1 MSVEYIR
8 KNLES
13 MMKILQ
19 EISKYK
25 YGKNNFL
32 PSDKKLIEDSVKS
45 LEKSMKVINDSTRVI
60 IQREGLVQPLR
71 SEREDSLTEV
81 EYEGFDGTREVI
93 LDRKDKAKFFKELR
107 ISDALIK
114 RLKKS
119 DNKDKQIYQEFKAT
133 RGYFKL
139 ANKFFFNSASKEV
152 SKGRFLELSDNIKK
166 ANINI
171 LTETYVA
178 TIFFSTVLTFI
189 ASFFL
194 VAGLMV
200 IGTSVLSVFWIPFV
214 SPILTFAIMYYYPSA
229 EKSSL
234 AKNIDQELPF
244 AVIHMSSIA
253 GSGIEP
259 SKIFQII
266 GLSKEYPYLRREIR
280 KIINQLNIYG
290 YDLVTA
296 LNNVSKNTPSE
307 RLAEL
312 LNGLSTTIHSGGGLP
327 EFFNQRSET
336 LLATYRLDREKYTK
350 TAETFMD
357 IYISLVIA
365 TPIILI
371 LLLVMIG
378 VSGIQIGFSPT
389 QMSLM
394 IILIIALVNVLFLG
408 VLHVKQPKY

>member
-1 MSVEYIR
+1 MSVEDIR
-8 KNLES
+8 KNLKS
-13 MMKILQ
+13 MMQMLQ
-19 EISKYK
+19 EVSKYK
-25 YGKNNFL
+25 SGKNSFL
-32 PSDKKLIEDSVKS
+32 PSDKKLIEESVKS
-45 LEKSMKVINDSTRVI
+45 LEKRMKVVNDSTLSIVQKESLI
-60 IQREGLVQPLR
+60 QPLKGK
-71 SEREDSLTEV
+71 RESSLTEV
-81 EYEGFDGTREVI
+81 EYEGFDGSREVV
-93 LDRKDKAKFFKELR
+93 LDRKDKAKFFKELK
-107 ISDALIK
+107 ISDALVK
-114 RLKKS
+114 KLKKS
-119 DNKDKQIYQEFKAT
+119 GGKDKQVYQEFKAA

-139 ANKFFFNSASKEV
+139 ANKFFFNKASKEV
-152 SKGRFLELSDNIKK
+152 TKGKFKDLSDNIKK
-166 ANINI
+166 ANLNI

-178 TIFFSTVLTFI
+178 TIFFSTLLSFVVSLVLVGALIVLSFSTLSIFWIPLVIPVLTF
-189 ASFFL
+189 
-194 VAGLMV
+194 V
-200 IGTSVLSVFWIPFV
+200 IT
-214 SPILTFAIMYYYPSA
+214 YYYPSA
-229 EKSSL
+229 EKGSL

-280 KIINQLNIYG
+280 KVINQLNIYG

-312 LNGLSTTIHSGGGLP
+312 LNGLSTTIHSGGGLS

-389 QMSLM
+389 QMSLG
-394 IILIIALVNVLFLG
+394 IILIIALVNILFLG